1 MNTLSRY
8 IPYHIVLHIL
18 QYDNRFAIRNGKP
31 MNRISKDDYRYEMI
45 EDIFRIIPSPAF
57 YYYGPNIMID
67 LEINRHKSYCILIE
81 NQYVR
86 VSQYNQDN
94 ENNDDTA
101 GKYRIEITKKLI
113 FHRTHCMPVLLFE
126 K

>member
-31 MNRISKDDYRYEMI
+31 MNRISNDDYRYEMI

-86 VSQYNQDN
+86 ENDGTEEEGDN
-94 ENNDDTA
+94 ET
-101 GKYRIEITKKLI
+101 GYHIEITKKLI
-113 FHRTHCMPVLLFE
+113 FHRTHCMPELLFE